1 MVVVVVVVVGGVCQL
16 GGENGKVFSCWE
28 GRPLSPSRENSAC
41 IYIYIYIYICLS
53 IIIKHYIIMNFE
65 DLRDSG

>member
-1 MVVVVVVVVGGVCQL
+1 MVVVVVVVVVGGVCQL

-41 IYIYIYIYICLS
+41 IYIYIYICLS

>member
-41 IYIYIYIYICLS
+41 IYIYICLS